1 LAHRKGDERSSVW
14 NEAKVGEVVS
24 RGEYLNMVDIIDRL
38 PEPRVVRVELDNKIG
53 ICRDRN
59 PRIILVEVVEDYMVF
74 IAIPDGKSDCDFMV
88 WRYSPKLKPQLK
100 VPTHDDLGKV
110 FLELKKKH
118 ELIDE
123 FLINATIR
131 LLRDRRSVNEII
143 QHYFKDLDDTLKSE
157 IRKFLIT
164 LKWIG
169 LQEDVN
175 YPPPRYMGSRMSL
188 AVYALLEVGFSLSDL
203 RRVIRYGKR

>member
-1 LAHRKGDERSSVW
+1 MTHREKDVRGSMW
-14 NEAKVGEVVS
+14 NEVKVGEVVS
-24 RGEYLNMVDIIDRL
+24 HGKYLNMVNIIDEL
-38 PEPRVVRVELDNKIG
+38 PRPEAVRVTLDNKIG

-59 PRIILVEVVEDYMVF
+59 PRVILVEIVGDYMVF

-88 WRYSPKLKPQLK
+88 WRYSPKLEPQLK

-110 FLELKKKH
+110 FLELKKRH

-123 FLINATIR
+123 FLINATIKLLKDR
-131 LLRDRRSVNEII
+131 LSVNEIV
-143 QHYFKDLDDTLKSE
+143 QRYFKDLDDTLKSE
-157 IRKFLIT
+157 IRRFLIT

-175 YPPPRYMGSRMSL
+175 YPPPRYMGSKMSL
-188 AVYALLEVGFSLSDL
+188 AVYALLEAGFSLSEL
-203 RRVIRYGKR
+203 RRVIRFR

>member
-1 LAHRKGDERSSVW
+1 MTHREKDVRGSMW
-14 NEAKVGEVVS
+14 NEVKVGEVVS
-24 RGEYLNMVDIIDRL
+24 HGKYLNMVNIIDEL
-38 PEPRVVRVELDNKIG
+38 PRPEAVRVTLDNKIG

-59 PRIILVEVVEDYMVF
+59 PRVILVEIVGDYMVF

-88 WRYSPKLKPQLK
+88 WRYSPKLEPQLK

-110 FLELKKKH
+110 FLELKKRH

-123 FLINATIR
+123 FLINATIKLLKDR
-131 LLRDRRSVNEII
+131 LSVNEIV
-143 QHYFKDLDDTLKSE
+143 QRYFKDLDDTLKSE
-157 IRKFLIT
+157 IGRFLIT

-175 YPPPRYMGSRMSL
+175 YPPPRYMGSKMSL
-188 AVYALLEVGFSLSDL
+188 AVYALLEAGFSLSEL
-203 RRVIRYGKR
+203 RRVIRFR

>member
-1 LAHRKGDERSSVW
+1 MTRRRGDKKDSTW
-14 NEAKVGEVVS
+14 NEAKVWEVVS
-24 RGEYLNMVDIIDRL
+24 RGEYLKMVDVVDRL
-38 PEPRVVRVELDNKIG
+38 PEPNATRAELDSKIG
-53 ICRDRN
+53 ICGNRN
-59 PRIILVEVVEDYMVF
+59 PRVILVEVVEDYMIF
-74 IAIPDGKSDCDFMV
+74 IAIPGGKSDCDFIV

-118 ELIDE
+118 EQIDE

-131 LLRDRRSVNEII
+131 LLRDRFSVNEII
-143 QHYFKDLDDTLKSE
+143 QRYFKDLDDMLKSE
-157 IRKFLIT
+157 IKKFLIT

-175 YPPPRYMGSRMSL
+175 YPPPRYMGSKMSL
-188 AVYALLEVGFSLSDL
+188 SVYALLEIGFSLSEL
-203 RRVIRYGKR
+203 RRVIRYR

>member
-1 LAHRKGDERSSVW
+1 
-14 NEAKVGEVVS
+14 
-24 RGEYLNMVDIIDRL
+24 
-38 PEPRVVRVELDNKIG
+38 
-53 ICRDRN
+53 
-59 PRIILVEVVEDYMVF
+59 
-74 IAIPDGKSDCDFMV
+74 MV

-110 FLELKKKH
+110 FLELKKRH
-118 ELIDE
+118 ERIDE

-131 LLRDRRSVNEII
+131 LLRDRISVNEII
-143 QHYFKDLDDTLKSE
+143 QRYFKDLDDMLKSE

-175 YPPPRYMGSRMSL
+175 YPPPRYMGSKMSL
-188 AVYALLEVGFSLSDL
+188 AVYDLLEVGFSLSDL
-203 RRVIRYGKR
+203 RRVIRYR

>member
-1 LAHRKGDERSSVW
+1 MAHREKEVRGSMW
-14 NEAKVGEVVS
+14 NEVKVGEAVS
-24 RGEYLNMVDIIDRL
+24 HGKYLNMVNIIDEL
-38 PEPRVVRVELDNKIG
+38 PRPEAVRVTLDNKIG

-59 PRIILVEVVEDYMVF
+59 PRVILVEIVGDYMVF

-88 WRYSPKLKPQLK
+88 WRYSPKLEPQLK

-110 FLELKKKH
+110 FLELKKRH

-123 FLINATIR
+123 FLINATIKLLKDR
-131 LLRDRRSVNEII
+131 LSVNEIV
-143 QHYFKDLDDTLKSE
+143 QRYFKDLDDTLKSE
-157 IRKFLIT
+157 IRRFLIT

-175 YPPPRYMGSRMSL
+175 YPPPRYMGSKMSL
-188 AVYALLEVGFSLSDL
+188 AVYALLEAGFSLSEL
-203 RRVIRYGKR
+203 RRVIRFR